1 MISPT
6 QHVGTVARE
15 TLMEVLEWIT
25 AGLLVFILGGIGMMK
40 LTNNETGI
48 EQAQRLGYDHIRIPI
63 GIAEVAA
70 VIGVVIGAAVTDLE
84 WIGMLAGVVIVGMMI
99 GAAGFHIR
107 AKDRFETIPSIVV
120 AALAIL
126 YMVALNAS

>member
-1 MISPT
+1 
-6 QHVGTVARE
+6 
-15 TLMEVLEWIT
+15 MEVLEWIMV
-25 AGLLVFILGGIGMMK
+25 GLLTLILGGIGMMK
-40 LTNNETGI
+40 LTNNKEGI

-84 WIGMLAGVVIVGMMI
+84 WIGLFAGAVIVVMMI

-107 AKDRFETIPSIVV
+107 AKDRFETLPSIVV
-120 AALAIL
+120 AAFAVL
-126 YMVALNAS
+126 YMVAINAA